1 MKKLT
6 GGEKIYIKYII
17 ICLYYYKLS
26 AAKTSR
32 AADDEEESRGWN
44 HVVMNV
50 MMRKDLSLEV
60 S

>member
-1 MKKLT
+1 MKKLI

-32 AADDEEESRGWN
+32 DQPTMRRRAVERS
-44 HVVMNV
+44 
-50 MMRKDLSLEV
+50 MMLMDV
-60 S
+60 GMG

>member
-1 MKKLT
+1 MI

-32 AADDEEESRGWN
+32 AADDEEESRGKK
-44 HVVMNV
+44 HDVDGCGDG
-50 MMRKDLSLEV
+50 MRLLL
-60 S
+60 

>member
-32 AADDEEESRGWN
+32 AADDEEESRGKK
-44 HVVMNV
+44 HDVDGCGDG
-50 MMRKDLSLEV
+50 MRLLL
-60 S
+60 